1 MPLTHIPTQ
10 NFKTT
15 TWSGGTTTE
24 LFIYPATANYQQRD
38 FDFRISTA
46 KVEVEQS
53 DFTALPGYSRKLMV
67 LEGAVTLSHQ
77 GHHSKKLYKFE
88 VDEFEGDWKTTSKGR
103 CVDFN
108 LMTKTGINGSIS
120 GQALNEGNTLEKELD
135 NKDQWFFLYLF
146 TGKLELSF
154 NANTVVVH
162 KGDCVMIENE
172 SDVRLVV
179 SAQSNCELV
188 FAEVEFS

>member
-1 MPLTHIPTQ
+1 MPFTHIPAQ
-10 NFKTT
+10 DFNTT

-24 LFIYPATANYQQRD
+24 LFIYPGTANYQNRD

-46 KVEVEQS
+46 SVEVEQS

-67 LEGAVTLSHQ
+67 LEGVVTLNHE
-77 GHHSKKLYKFE
+77 GHHSKKLYKFD
-88 VDEFEGDWKTTSKGR
+88 VDEFEGAWKTTSKGR
-103 CVDFN
+103 CIDFN
-108 LMTKTGINGSIS
+108 LMTKTGISGSIS

-135 NKDQWFFLYLF
+135 NKDQWFFLYLL
-146 TGKLELSF
+146 TGKLQLSL
-154 NANTVVVH
+154 NANTEIVN

-172 SDVRLVV
+172 SDVRLVL

-188 FAEVEFS
+188 FAEGEIS

>member
-1 MPLTHIPTQ
+1 MPLTHISAQ
-10 NFKTT
+10 DFKTT

-24 LFIYPATANYQQRD
+24 LFIYPATANYQKRD

-53 DFTALPGYSRKLMV
+53 DFTSLPGYSRKLMV
-67 LEGAVTLSHQ
+67 LEGAVTLNHE

-108 LMTKTGINGSIS
+108 LMTKAGINGSIS
-120 GQALNEGNTLEKELD
+120 GQVLIEGNTLKKELD
-135 NKDQWFFLYLF
+135 IKDQWFFLYLL
-146 TGKLELSF
+146 TGKLELSL
-154 NANTVVVH
+154 NANTVIVN

-172 SDVRLVV
+172 SNVRLVLSV
-179 SAQSNCELV
+179 QSNCELV
-188 FAEVEFS
+188 IAEIEIS